1 MKQTGAGRDSQPLGY
16 AMTIWTRLAKCAYLE
31 TDWLILRPFA
41 YEDGDDFYEI
51 VAHPENL
58 PFIFPALKDKN
69 LALATMVEKF
79 MRSPLGNWALVDKA
93 SRRMIGALCFEKI
106 DERQLSVELSYFLK
120 KDYWGQGFMTEA
132 VKNLVFL
139 AFYEIGL
146 KELTIITHEENIASQ
161 MVAKKTGFVQVEQY
175 RGSDRYSHKM
185 RNYLKFSLKRADFSL
200 EM

>member
-1 MKQTGAGRDSQPLGY
+1 
-16 AMTIWTRLAKCAYLE
+16 MTIWTRLAKCAYLE
-31 TDWLILRPFA
+31 TERLILRPIA
-41 YEDGDDFYEI
+41 YEDGDNFYEI

-58 PFIFPALKDKN
+58 PFIFPALKDKK

-79 MRSPLGNWALVDKA
+79 MRSPLGNWALIDR
-93 SRRMIGALCFEKI
+93 SSGRMIGALCFEKI
-106 DERQLSVELSYFLK
+106 DERHLSAELSYFLK
-120 KDYWGQGFMTEA
+120 KDYWDQGLMTEA

-146 KELTIITHEENIASQ
+146 KEITIITHEENVASQ

-185 RNYLKFSLKRADFSL
+185 KKYLKFSLKRADFSL

>member
-1 MKQTGAGRDSQPLGY
+1 MKQTGAGRDSQPPGY
-16 AMTIWTRLAKCAYLE
+16 AMTIWMRLAKCAYLE
-31 TDWLILRPFA
+31 TDRLILRPFA
-41 YEDGDDFYEI
+41 YEDGNDFYAI

-58 PFIFPALKDKN
+58 PFIFPTLQDKN

-79 MRSPLGNWALVDKA
+79 MRSPLGNWALIDKA
-93 SRRMIGALCFEKI
+93 SGRMIGALCFEKLE
-106 DERQLSVELSYFLK
+106 ERQLSAELSYFLK

-146 KELTIITHEENIASQ
+146 KEITIITHEENIASQ
-161 MVAKKTGFVQVEQY
+161 MVAQKTGFVQVEQY

-185 RNYLKFSLKRADFSL
+185 RNYLKFSLKRADFR
-200 EM
+200 